1 MPPSE
6 ISPVLTEEECTHRSL
21 REVCGLAG
29 RPVNACSLVTVMVKN
44 YARVR
49 VTATPDVPLCLEY
62 GQFKGNA
69 FGCSGAL
76 AGVSCSSMKTVR
88 LIVVRFI
95 LYKLCTDGWLLG
107 RARAYASDW
116 GKQQCALGV
125 ELLRCAR
132 HLRASMGCLRACGA
146 RKLDFC
152 KKSAGWRQF
161 SN

>member
-29 RPVNACSLVTVMVKN
+29 RPVNACSLVTVVVKN

-76 AGVSCSSMKTVR
+76 AGGKRGLTPAIGASSNARLEWSCYAVHDIYEQAWVACALVERESLTFARK
-88 LIVVRFI
+88 
-95 LYKLCTDGWLLG
+95 
-107 RARAYASDW
+107 ARAGASFRI
-116 GKQQCALGV
+116 
-125 ELLRCAR
+125 E
-132 HLRASMGCLRACGA
+132 AS
-146 RKLDFC
+146 
-152 KKSAGWRQF
+152 
-161 SN
+161 